1 MQVRSNRISIFMA
14 SKKYYRR
21 VKVVWVIVSGL
32 VALSMILF
40 LVAPF
45 FNY

>member
-1 MQVRSNRISIFMA
+1 MLFTPKIKKRLFRIIW
-14 SKKYYRR
+14 
-21 VKVVWVIVSGL
+21 VTLVVL

-45 FNY
+45 GLILF